1 MRFTAACDMREVP
14 DMSRW
19 AATLLLL
26 LLGTAGCSAGTGP
39 DKAGI
44 CAGGQAP
51 PCHEAPDHSNGTPG
65 GAQGGGQGNG
75 GSMGHGG
82 GMM

>member
-1 MRFTAACDMREVP
+1 MRFTDLCDMREVP

-26 LLGTAGCSAGTGP
+26 FLGTAGCSAGAGP
-39 DKAGI
+39 DKAGT

-51 PCHEAPDHSNGTPG
+51 PCHEAPDHSNGT
-65 GAQGGGQGNG
+65 AGGGQGNG